1 MFDSRQMVIRTSSF
15 ALHVGCGFMG
25 SMFIVENYDHR
36 DADPIVEMMKAGLIV
51 GVYAVSSG
59 WMLARSLKNKSASAQ
74 QIMI

>member
-1 MFDSRQMVIRTSSF
+1 
-15 ALHVGCGFMG
+15 MG